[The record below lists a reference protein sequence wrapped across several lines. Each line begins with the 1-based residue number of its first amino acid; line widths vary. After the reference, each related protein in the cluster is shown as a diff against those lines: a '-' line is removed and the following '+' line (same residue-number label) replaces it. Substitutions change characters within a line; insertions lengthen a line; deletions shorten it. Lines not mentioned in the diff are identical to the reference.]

1 MPQVPGFWDED
12 ESQLW
17 QEISAG
23 REDDRY
29 HPMAQDQY
37 AIDLFSAG
45 WLEDGYSKDDRDAIR
60 DRFFDYAIEEG
71 YFYDEADFDWAAWRE
86 YMDY

>member
-1 MPQVPGFWDED
+1 MPQIPGFWDED

-17 QEISAG
+17 QSISED

-37 AIDLFSAG
+37 ALDLFSAG
-45 WLEDGYSKDDRDAIR
+45 WLEDRSQEDREAIR

-71 YFYDEADFDWAAWRE
+71 YFYDETDFDWAAWRE